1 MNDNDV
7 NDESQVEEARD
18 QEGWKPRDIIIAVVL
33 FVLII
38 AVAIG
43 GFFYY
48 EHNKKPPVVEGDE
61 APDFTLPTLDGGE
74 VTLSDYRGKVVLI
87 NIWATWCE
95 PCREEMPYME
105 SQYKNLEGQ
114 DFEILAISQDR
125 RGNEDVQPFVDEF
138 GLTFPILLDP
148 DKDVGELYQTS
159 KFPESFIIDRD
170 GFIVSHVVGGLGSQ
184 DFLLIEHLTGQS

>member
-1 MNDNDV
+1 MNDIDV
-7 NDESQVEEARD
+7 NDESGAEEAQD
-18 QEGWKPRDIIIAVVL
+18 KEGWRPRDIIIAVVL

-38 AVAIG
+38 AIAIG

-48 EHNKKPPVVEGDE
+48 EHNKKPPLVEGDE

-74 VTLSDYRGKVVLI
+74 VTLSDYRGKVVLL

-105 SQYKNLEGQ
+105 NQYKNLEGQ

-125 RGNEDVQPFVDEF
+125 RGSEDVQPFVDEF

-159 KFPESFIIDRD
+159 KFPESFIIDQD
-170 GFIVSHVVGGLGSQ
+170 GIIVSHVVGGLGSQ
-184 DFLLIEHLTGQS
+184 DFMIIDHLAGAS